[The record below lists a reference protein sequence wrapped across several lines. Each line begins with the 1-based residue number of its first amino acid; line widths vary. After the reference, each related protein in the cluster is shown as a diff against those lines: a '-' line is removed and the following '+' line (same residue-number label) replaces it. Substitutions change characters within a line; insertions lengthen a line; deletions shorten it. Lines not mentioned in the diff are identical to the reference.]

1 MPLGLSS
8 LTMLDHEA
16 AHLSSVSRESA
27 ERCGSSNVRNGKK
40 GKREREREAGNS
52 LRVYAQST
60 IGQGEIWWMAP
71 RFCLCVFPYKRCF
84 FYFIPPIFSLP
95 FENDYKYSN
104 LMFLLYFAF
113 LTILLLLFV
122 CSYRAIIFAIRHLWS
137 SATST
142 AFRRTCR
149 THRSANNWKTCESR
163 SDERFAKS
171 SKSKVHFPSYHLNT
185 FYRLQIVAILYGI
198 QSFAFSPLSS
208 FFHFYLL
215 GHVDETAQST
225 CRFNGGSIA
234 ISLH

>member
-1 MPLGLSS
+1 
-8 LTMLDHEA
+8 
-16 AHLSSVSRESA
+16 
-27 ERCGSSNVRNGKK
+27 
-40 GKREREREAGNS
+40 
-52 LRVYAQST
+52 
-60 IGQGEIWWMAP
+60 MAP

-84 FYFIPPIFSLP
+84 FFFIPPIFSLP

-185 FYRLQIVAILYGI
+185 FSFSLQVANCGHPLWHLVSCLLAALFFLSFLSLGPCRRNGAINLSIQWRLDCNFAPLILRLQV
-198 QSFAFSPLSS
+198 
-208 FFHFYLL
+208 
-215 GHVDETAQST
+215 V
-225 CRFNGGSIA
+225 RSI
-234 ISLH
+234 SEKKGKNLPPDSGCC